1 MGERA
6 LTKVQYG
13 LEATA
18 GVAVPATRMALKVV
32 EALGADRVPSF
43 PEEDFGARAKSLR
56 SWIGQHMVSDT
67 LTFEEAYFEMLPLVF
82 SCGLNGLATAAATA
96 TVTANNMYQWAYVPL
111 MKAVNTPLSFTL
123 EKEDEVVNYQCDY
136 GMFERINIKGTV
148 NQGGEVSA
156 VTVTGDFFARE
167 WTSVAAA
174 DIVPIEVFPINAKLA
189 TLHIDPTWALMQ
201 VPTTPMTNTLRAF
214 DIDILTGLH
223 PKMLGSALKTFD
235 IHAEGIIH
243 VTSAFTFEG
252 NALASLEYGHFLTQA
267 DRAYRLTLTN
277 PATLATHGAN
287 SRLMI
292 DVFGR
297 WKEVI
302 PFADEDRGNNLFTLV
317 HESILD
323 PLDYAATP
331 DMLEVTVNTTIGA
344 V

>member
-1 MGERA
+1 
-6 LTKVQYG
+6 
-13 LEATA
+13 
-18 GVAVPATRMALKVV
+18 MALKVV

-56 SWIGQHMVSDT
+56 SWIGQHLVSDT
-67 LTFEEAYFEMLPLVF
+67 LTFEEAYFEMLPFVF

-96 TVTANNMYQWAYVPL
+96 TVGANNMYQWAYVPL
-111 MKAVNTPLSFTL
+111 MKGLQAPKSFTL
-123 EKEDEVVNYQCDY
+123 EKADDVVNYECDY
-136 GMFERINIKGTV
+136 GMFERINIKGTI
-148 NQGGEVSA
+148 NQGSEVSA
-156 VTVTGDFFARE
+156 CTVTGDFFARE
-167 WTSVAAA
+167 WTSAAA
-174 DIVPIEVFPINAKLA
+174 TALSPIEVFAINAKLG
-189 TLHIDPTWALMQ
+189 TLDIDALWANLG
-201 VPTTPMTNTLRAF
+201 TTPMTKSLRAF

-223 PKMLGSALKTFD
+223 PKMLGSAQKDFD
-235 IHAEGIIH
+235 VHAEGIIH

-252 NALASLEYGHFLTQA
+252 NALASTEYGHFLTQT

-277 PATLATHGAN
+277 PATLASHGAN

-317 HESILD
+317 HESMLD
-323 PLDYAATP
+323 PLDYAVSP
-331 DMLEVTVNTTIGA
+331 DMLNVTVNTTIGA

>member
-6 LTKVQYG
+6 LSIVQYG
-13 LEATA
+13 LEGTA
-18 GVAVPATRMALKVV
+18 GTPVPAFRMALKVV

-56 SWIGQHMVSDT
+56 SWIGQHLVSDT

-82 SCGLNGLATAAATA
+82 SCGLDGLATAAATA
-96 TVTANNMYQWAYVPL
+96 TVGPLNMYQWAYVPL
-111 MKAVNTPLSFTL
+111 MKALNAPLSFTL
-123 EKEDEVVNYQCDY
+123 EKADDVVNYECSY
-136 GMFERINIKGTV
+136 AMFERINIKGTL
-148 NQGGEVSA
+148 NQGSEVSA

-167 WTSVAAA
+167 WTSSAPT
-174 DIVPIEVFPINAKLA
+174 DLVPIEVFPINAKLG
-189 TLHIDPTWALMQ
+189 TLDIDALWTDLG
-201 VPTTPMTNTLRAF
+201 TTPMTSTLRAF
-214 DIDILTGLH
+214 DIDILTGVH

-235 IHAEGIIH
+235 THAEGIIH

-252 NALASLEYGHFLTQA
+252 NALASQEYVNYLAQT
-267 DRAYRLTLTN
+267 DRAYKLTLTN
-277 PATLATHGAN
+277 PATLASHGAN

-292 DVFGR
+292 DCFGR
-297 WKEVI
+297 WREVI

-317 HESILD
+317 HESMLD
-323 PLDYAATP
+323 PLLYATVP

>member
-6 LTKVQYG
+6 LSLVQYG
-13 LEATA
+13 IEATA
-18 GVAVPATRMALKVV
+18 GNPVAASRMALKVV
-32 EALGADRVPSF
+32 EPMSPDRIPSF
-43 PEEDFGARAKSLR
+43 PEEDFGARAKALR

-67 LTFEEAYFEMLPLVF
+67 LTFEEAYFEMLPFIF

-96 TVTANNMYQWAYVPL
+96 TVTAFNMYQWAYVPL
-111 MKAVNTPLSFTL
+111 MKALNTPLSFTL
-123 EKEDEVVNYQCDY
+123 EKADDVVNYECSY
-136 GMFERINIKGTV
+136 GMFERINIKGTI

-167 WTSVAAA
+167 WDSQVET
-174 DIVPIEVFPINAKLA
+174 DLVPIDVYPINAKLA
-189 TLHIDPTWALMQ
+189 TLDIGGTWATRGN
-201 VPTTPMTNTLRAF
+201 VEAENTLRGF
-214 DIDILTGLH
+214 DIDIITGLH

-235 IHAEGIIH
+235 IHAEGVIH

-252 NALASLEYGHFLTQA
+252 NAAASAEYGHYLTQA
-267 DRAYRLTLTN
+267 ARAYKLTLEDT
-277 PATLATHGAN
+277 ATLATHGAN

-292 DVFGR
+292 DVFGK

-302 PFADEDRGNNLFTLV
+302 PFADADRGNNLFTLV
-317 HESILD
+317 HESMLD
-323 PLDYAATP
+323 PLDYAISP

>member
-6 LTKVQYG
+6 LSVVQYG
-13 LEATA
+13 IEATA
-18 GVAVPATRMALKVV
+18 GVPVAATRMALKVV

-67 LTFEEAYFEMLPLVF
+67 LTFEEAYFEMLPFVF
-82 SCGLNGLATAAATA
+82 SCGISAATA
-96 TVTANNMYQWAYVPL
+96 GGTVAGTAGTSYTWAFPAL
-111 MKAVNTPLSFTL
+111 MKAVNAPDSFTL
-123 EKEDEVVNYQCDY
+123 EKGDDVVNYECDY

-167 WTSVAAA
+167 WTSSAVTALT
-174 DIVPIEVFPINAKLA
+174 PIEVFAINAKLA
-189 TLHIDPTWALMQ
+189 TLDIDALWANLG
-201 VPTTPMTNTLRAF
+201 TTPMTESLRAF

-252 NALASLEYGHFLTQA
+252 NALASTEYGHYLTQT
-267 DRAYRLTLTN
+267 DRAYRLSLSN
-277 PATLATHGAN
+277 PATLISHGAT
-287 SRLMI
+287 SLCRI

-297 WKEVI
+297 WREVI
-302 PFADEDRGNNLFTLV
+302 PFAEEDRGNNLFTLV
-317 HESILD
+317 HESMLD
-323 PLDYAATP
+323 PTDYAVTP
-331 DMLEVTVNTTIGA
+331 DMLDVNVTTTINA